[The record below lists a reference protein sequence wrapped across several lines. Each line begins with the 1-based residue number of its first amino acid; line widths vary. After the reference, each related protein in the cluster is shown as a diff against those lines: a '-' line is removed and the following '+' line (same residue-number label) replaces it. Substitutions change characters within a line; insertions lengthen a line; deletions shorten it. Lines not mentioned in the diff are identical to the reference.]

1 MSLPDLG
8 THLNDINTNLKA
20 DVYLLNCR
28 VDAVI
33 DDEPGMAN
41 VVFVIDFDNDRFM
54 GNILVKG
61 SPEQVVKKLA
71 ALGDSVNFLGKLRPD
86 MQYTTDDGQVVIPFV
101 GDIYTEKPTY

>member
-8 THLNDINTNLKA
+8 TYLNDINTNLKA
-20 DVYLLNCR
+20 DVYLPNCR

-41 VVFVIDFDNDRFM
+41 VVFVVNYDNDRFM
-54 GNILVKG
+54 GNILVND
-61 SPEQVVKKLA
+61 SPKQVVKKLS
-71 ALGDSVNFLGKLRPD
+71 ALGNNVHFLGKLRPD
-86 MQYTTDDGQVVIPFV
+86 MKYTTDDGQVVIPFA